1 MATMNEFVPTEE
13 SEQAALFE
21 WAAYNDELVPELA
34 SLYAIPNGGYRHVKT
49 AVTLKRTGV
58 KAGVPD
64 VCLPVPRDGKHGL
77 YLEMKRRKGGEVSVS
92 QRTWLN
98 FLKAQGYATAVCKGW
113 EEAVKVISAYLG
125 LPGSK
130 T

>member
-1 MATMNEFVPTEE
+1 MAAMSELIPTEE

-34 SLYAIPNGGYRHVKT
+34 ALYAIPNGGYRHVKT

-64 VCLPVPRDGKHGL
+64 ICLPVPRDGKHGL

-98 FLKAQGYATAVCKGW
+98 FLAGQGYATAVCRGW
-113 EEAVKVISAYLG
+113 EEAVQVISAYLG